1 MLSLQAA
8 FSSSV
13 LPEPGPPR
21 LPPQDGGVGQVLL
34 PEDVGEAGG
43 AEVPPQLVLLGVREH
58 GHVVQLEAG
67 GREVL
72 QDGLGKR
79 I

>member
-1 MLSLQAA
+1 MSCSPYLRGVR
-8 FSSSV
+8 SV
-13 LPEPGPPR
+13 R
-21 LPPQDGGVGQVLL
+21 QVKLPPQDVGVGQVLL

>member
-1 MLSLQAA
+1 MVSC
-8 FSSSV
+8 SSYLRGVRSV
-13 LPEPGPPR
+13 RQVE